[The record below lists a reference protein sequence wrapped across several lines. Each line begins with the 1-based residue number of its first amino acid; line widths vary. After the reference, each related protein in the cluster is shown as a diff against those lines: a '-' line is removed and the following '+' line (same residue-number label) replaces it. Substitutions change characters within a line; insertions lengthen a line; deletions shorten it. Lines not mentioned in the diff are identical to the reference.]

1 MNLESNKNTIQIT
14 RRGGYSNLRINPKIE
29 TFGDLALSFSD
40 EQRTSLKQS
49 SYYLQNYNIQK
60 FIIPNFG
67 DVDLSDISEEL
78 ISDRIINLK
87 ADGETP
93 TVKTKSII
101 FRSVKQI
108 LLYGMHQGYVKPMLL
123 DFKIPDIT
131 VNFKA
136 KDKSILT
143 DEEIEKII
151 KIAKQKQNN
160 DNIGV
165 LLSLFLGLK
174 IGEICALKW
183 EDFNFENNTVTI
195 SRSISRVL
203 TQDSS
208 QKSKI
213 VEASLSNTKRTVKL
227 SQLAAK
233 ILEAVPNKVPNY
245 YVLTGTPDSME
256 PRTFRRHFSNY
267 LTTNGFREMK
277 FQILH
282 DSFVREQK
290 RVAFDSGN
298 LFIDLKT
305 EMLNG

>member
-1 MNLESNKNTIQIT
+1 
-14 RRGGYSNLRINPKIE
+14 
-29 TFGDLALSFSD
+29 
-40 EQRTSLKQS
+40 
-49 SYYLQNYNIQK
+49 
-60 FIIPNFG
+60 
-67 DVDLSDISEEL
+67 
-78 ISDRIINLK
+78 
-87 ADGETP
+87 
-93 TVKTKSII
+93 
-101 FRSVKQI
+101 
-108 LLYGMHQGYVKPMLL
+108 MHQGYIKPMLL

-195 SRSISRVL
+195 SRSLSRVL

-233 ILEAVPNKVPNY
+233 ILEAVPDKDSNY

-267 LTTNGFREMK
+267 ISVYGFREMK

>member
-1 MNLESNKNTIQIT
+1 MNLESCKNTIQIT
-14 RRGGYSNLRINPKIE
+14 RRGGALSNHPINPKIE

-49 SYYLQNYNIQK
+49 SFYLQNYNIQK

-78 ISDRIINLK
+78 ISERIVNLK
-87 ADGETP
+87 TDGVTP
-93 TVKTKSII
+93 TIKTKSIV

-123 DFKIPDIT
+123 DFKIPEIT
-131 VNFKA
+131 VNFRVQEKTL
-136 KDKSILT
+136 LT
-143 DEEIEKII
+143 DEEVEKII
-151 KIAKQKQNN
+151 KIAKQKQNS

-165 LLSLFLGLK
+165 LLSLFLGLR

-183 EDFNFENNTVTI
+183 GDFDFEKNIVTI
-195 SRSISRVL
+195 SRSLSRVL
-203 TQDSS
+203 TQDES

-213 VEASLSNTKRTVKL
+213 VEASLTSTKRTVKL

-233 ILEAVPNKVPNY
+233 ILEAVPDKDPDF
-245 YVLTGTPDSME
+245 YVITGTPDSME
-256 PRTFRRHFSNY
+256 PRNFRRHFSNY
-267 LTTNGFREMK
+267 LSVYGFREMK

-282 DSFVREQK
+282 DSFVNELK
-290 RVAFDSGN
+290 RISKDTEFLFKTGGN
-298 LFIDLKT
+298 I
-305 EMLNG
+305 

>member
-1 MNLESNKNTIQIT
+1 
-14 RRGGYSNLRINPKIE
+14 
-29 TFGDLALSFSD
+29 
-40 EQRTSLKQS
+40 
-49 SYYLQNYNIQK
+49 
-60 FIIPNFG
+60 
-67 DVDLSDISEEL
+67 
-78 ISDRIINLK
+78 
-87 ADGETP
+87 
-93 TVKTKSII
+93 
-101 FRSVKQI
+101 
-108 LLYGMHQGYVKPMLL
+108 MHQGYVKPMLL

-183 EDFNFENNTVTI
+183 EDFNFKNNTVTI
-195 SRSISRVL
+195 SHSLSRVL

-213 VEASLSNTKRTVKL
+213 VEVSLSKTKRTVKL

-233 ILEAVPNKVPNY
+233 ILEAVPDKDPNY

-267 LTTNGFREMK
+267 LTTNGFSDMK

-290 RVAFDSGN
+290 RVSDDN
-298 LFIDLKT
+298 ETLFNHLIYK
-305 EMLNG
+305 N